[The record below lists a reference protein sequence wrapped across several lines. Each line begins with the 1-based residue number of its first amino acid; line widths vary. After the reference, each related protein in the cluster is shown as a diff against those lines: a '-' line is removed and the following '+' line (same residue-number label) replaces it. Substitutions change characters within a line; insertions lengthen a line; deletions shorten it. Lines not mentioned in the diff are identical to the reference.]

1 MNLYNVGMMHR
12 SHNSCFSFKALD
24 EVGVILQVCM
34 QELNSYVALQS
45 RIKSLPDFGNTS
57 ASQTLLQ
64 FIFTDA
70 SVNSAHARLY
80 SQRTLLSASFLNR
93 SIVVLLVRLEGD
105 AYDDEYGVTSR
116 D

>member
-1 MNLYNVGMMHR
+1 MMHR
-12 SHNSCFSFKALD
+12 SHNSGLSFKALD

-34 QELNSYVALQS
+34 QELNSYIPMQS
-45 RIKSLPDFGNTS
+45 RIKCFPDFGNTS

-70 SVNSAHARLY
+70 SFNSAHARLY
-80 SQRTLLSASFLNR
+80 SQRTLRSVSFLNP

-105 AYDDEYGVTSR
+105 AYDDEYGVTSKVAR
-116 D
+116 SWRS